1 MYAELWTQGAILEKH
16 KPYSVAKGVS
26 ISTDHPETGLEKP
39 TIFHCPQIISTH
51 LQLQLEQETS
61 ACHSFSFLL
70 SLLLL

>member
-26 ISTDHPETGLEKP
+26 ISTDHPERGLEKP

-51 LQLQLEQETS
+51 LLQETS